1 MARAAFG
8 IAKKIIHQI
17 EWNDVISDDLAALPL
32 ASQVFAEFGATEE
45 ARRLCIIAQSRK
57 GKIARRLAMAH
68 DCRFE
73 AMIEEA
79 VALAYVERMRSN
91 AARYGIRRARQ
102 HGLPVFIVEQRK
114 ANDERYQDFLH
125 GVGEF
130 FGDRH
135 KRSDTSGDPTTKGRR
150 PDPCDHFHQG
160 KPGAPCTRI
169 LADGKPC
176 GFSVAEHYGMRTP
189 PSR

>member
-1 MARAAFG
+1 MRVIVAGGRDFNDRRTLDAAMQQCGFEITEVVSGGAPGGDRLGEQWAQDHGIPVRRFQADWKTHGNAAGPKRNEEMAQYGEAL
-8 IAKKIIHQI
+8 
-17 EWNDVISDDLAALPL
+17 VALP
-32 ASQVFAEFGATEE
+32 GG
-45 ARRLCIIAQSRK
+45 K
-57 GKIARRLAMAH
+57 GTDDM
-68 DCRFE
+68 
-73 AMIEEA
+73 
-79 VALAYVERMRSN
+79 
-91 AARYGIRRARQ
+91 IRRARQ

-130 FGDRH
+130 FGDRN

-160 KPGAPCTRI
+160 KPGEPCTRI

-189 PSR
+189 SR